1 MLTIRLQRVGKPKQ
15 ASYRFVVSERA
26 RDPQG
31 KSLELLGQY
40 QPLVNPAVVQ
50 LKTDRIKYWLA
61 HGAQTSATVHNLL
74 VVQGII
80 SGKKRKAVRIS
91 KTRQEKL
98 TAKKN
103 AAVPAPATAATT

>member
-15 ASYRFVVSERA
+15 ASYRVIVSERA

-40 QPLVNPAVVQ
+40 QPLAKPVGVQ
-50 LKTDRIKYWLA
+50 LKTDRIQYWLA

-74 VVQGII
+74 LTQGII
-80 SGKKRKAVRIS
+80 SGKKKKAVRIS

-98 TAKKN
+98 TAKKS
-103 AAVPAPATAATT
+103 AAAPAPAATA